1 MVNRHAKELATELRS
16 LHAQMAEI
24 SSAGSEP
31 GAPDT
36 GAISIDDPAQFAKTS
51 GLLLRQVREL
61 NRQVGEFFTSSGRT
75 ASQEN
80 LNASLKTIMDTI
92 PVRQAEEIA
101 EFAARLGSS
110 SGGNKIVTQSR

>member
-1 MVNRHAKELATELRS
+1 VNRHANDLASELRS

-24 SSAGSEP
+24 SSAGSEL

-36 GAISIDDPAQFAKTS
+36 GAMGIDDPAQFAKTS
-51 GLLLRQVREL
+51 SLLLRQVREL

-75 ASQEN
+75 ANQEN
-80 LNASLKTIMDTI
+80 LNASLRTIMDTI
-92 PVRQAEEIA
+92 PLRQAEEIA

-110 SGGNKIVTQSR
+110 PGGKKIATQSR